1 MSLLLGMGRSLCS
14 VYVLGDLPTA
24 QVCLLLILQTN
35 KGVKWMGLVHFSM
48 AAWNFIASSYSIKG

>member
-24 QVCLLLILQTN
+24 QVCLLLVLQTN

-48 AAWNFIASSYSIKG
+48 ATWNFIASSYSIKG